1 MKKIRITE
9 KQAELLRSLAL
20 SENTNKKVVKITK
33 EQYDRLFASGIIKE
47 TLSPLERSFKTEF
60 AKHDVKNLGSVSEI
74 DYPQNS
80 KFNIMKP
87 NPSLP
92 KSIQENE
99 GDLKKETIDLVKYMY
114 RKSEDF
120 SPFWEQHDLTFDDI
134 CDVLKSKNIIVG
146 KNGKFELSKS
156 LGSPQQAMQTLEDEL
171 RNLIGDSKSS
181 TPKLETEN
189 YPLGAKDDPDAPY
202 NYNPSFTSP
211 IKPKSEPFEVIYYNQ
226 EIAILKGPDG
236 YYAFFYSSINEKDFA
251 DYAEREQIYVG
262 KADGEPDFDYG
273 DFEIDANVIQNYV
286 NDNLNNISKG
296 EGFNDWERGID
307 LVKIDSEL
315 KQDLIST
322 YDKNKKITAILSSI
336 QEISDDLGRDI
347 KDKFRDSLT
356 KPDISKGPEGET
368 DEERLARLKA
378 VIAKKREDSQKISK
392 EKGLGETTTAASSG
406 QFTAPMGMTS
416 GKMPVDV
423 DKMDVPVVYE
433 TTTQTA
439 GDYTYDANALPGINR
454 DGSFKKTGKTK
465 AEKNTQWAGGAFV
478 DFNDCTKLNNKSAG
492 AGCSQGAVDNVVKL
506 KKTSGNINAPSL
518 SKGKQ

>member
-20 SENTNKKVVKITK
+20 SENTNKKVVKITR
-33 EQYDRLFASGIIKE
+33 EQYDRLFKGGIIKE

-74 DYPQNS
+74 DYQQNS

-92 KSIQENE
+92 KSIKEND
-99 GDLKKETIDLVKYMY
+99 GDLKKEITELVKYMY
-114 RKSEDF
+114 RKSENF

-134 CDVLKSKNIIVG
+134 CDVLKSKNMIIS

-156 LGSPQQAMQTLEDEL
+156 LGSPQQAMQSLEDEL
-171 RNLIGDSKSS
+171 RNLVGDLK
-181 TPKLETEN
+181 TEN
-189 YPLGAKDDPDAPY
+189 YPLGAKDDPNAPY
-202 NYNPSFTSP
+202 NQNISFTSP

-236 YYAFFYSSINEKDFA
+236 YYAFFYFNIDKEDLA
-251 DYAEREQIYVG
+251 QYAEREKIYVG

-273 DFEIDANVIQNYV
+273 DFNIDADIIQNYV
-286 NDNLNNISKG
+286 NDNLKGISKG
-296 EGFNDWERGID
+296 EGFNDWERGVD

-322 YDKNKKITAILSSI
+322 YDKDKKITAILSSI
-336 QEISDDLGRDI
+336 QENETDFDSHLSKI
-347 KDKFRDSLT
+347 KTSLST
-356 KPDISKGPEGET
+356 PDISKAPEGET
-368 DEERLARLKA
+368 DEEKLARLKS
-378 VIAKKREDSQKISK
+378 VIAKKREDSQRISK

-416 GKMPVDV
+416 GKMPVDN
-423 DKMDVPVVYE
+423 DELDVPVVYE

-478 DFNDCTKLNNKSAG
+478 DFDDCTKLNNKSAG
-492 AGCSQGAVDNVVKL
+492 SGCSQGAVDNVVKL

-518 SKGKQ
+518 SDGKQ